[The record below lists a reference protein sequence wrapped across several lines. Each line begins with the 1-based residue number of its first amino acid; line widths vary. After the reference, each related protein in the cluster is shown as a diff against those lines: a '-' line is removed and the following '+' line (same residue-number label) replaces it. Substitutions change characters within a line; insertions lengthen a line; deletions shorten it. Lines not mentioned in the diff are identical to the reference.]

1 MIIQDLATS
10 GSLPTLELMMRFSGQ
25 RQAILAHNVANI
37 DTPGFQPVDVSSRA
51 FQESLRD
58 AIDDRRRRTGG
69 ELGALRWSETR
80 EVVRGRD
87 GELALNPST
96 ASSGVLFH
104 DRNNRDLER
113 LMQDITE
120 NTAVFRA
127 ASDLMRS
134 QVSSLRDA
142 LSERV

>member
-1 MIIQDLATS
+1 
-10 GSLPTLELMMRFSGQ
+10 MRFSGQ

-37 DTPGFQPVDVSSRA
+37 DTPGFQSVDVSPRA

-69 ELGALRWSETR
+69 EQGELLWSESR
-80 EVVRGRD
+80 EVSRGRG
-87 GELALNPST
+87 GELRLNPQT

-104 DRNNRDLER
+104 DRGNRDLER